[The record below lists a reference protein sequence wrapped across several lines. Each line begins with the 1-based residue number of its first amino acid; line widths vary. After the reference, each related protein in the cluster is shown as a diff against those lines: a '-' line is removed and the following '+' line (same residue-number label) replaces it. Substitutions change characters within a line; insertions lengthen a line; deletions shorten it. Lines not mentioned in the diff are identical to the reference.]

1 MESKGGRD
9 PFYRNFRIE
18 RGSLLHG
25 EFTGQRLRSFAIVRR
40 EMISPFPVYPSWT
53 KKEVKQGGWR
63 DKKDA
68 KPDPAYRSSFSLSP
82 FAIPLLFLPLS
93 LPPVPGTRDR
103 DGSWRQLTIS
113 FCRFSGIFLTHS
125 PSLFQSRPFFSLPY
139 DYKSA
144 ANQLT
149 WIIFVMQNSKRTNDS
164 VFGEKRLPPLIFL
177 PPLLL
182 RFDLSALGGNV
193 SLESITISGKK
204 EGEEERRES
213 KLTAAKTLFR
223 SIEKVSFKLDR
234 S

>member
-18 RGSLLHG
+18 RGGLLHG

-125 PSLFQSRPFFSLPY
+125 QSLFQSRPFFSLPY

-177 PPLLL
+177 PPSFYDSIYP
-182 RFDLSALGGNV
+182 RERGNV

-204 EGEEERRES
+204 RRRRKER
-213 KLTAAKTLFR
+213 
-223 SIEKVSFKLDR
+223 IEIDR
-234 S
+234 G

>member
-125 PSLFQSRPFFSLPY
+125 QSLFQSRPFFFSPLRLQIRC
-139 DYKSA
+139 KSA
-144 ANQLT
+144 YLDHLRDAEFEEDERQRL
-149 WIIFVMQNSKRTNDS
+149 WR
-164 VFGEKRLPPLIFL
+164 EKTSSSHLSA
-177 PPLLL
+177 PLLL
-182 RFDLSALGGNV
+182 RFDLSAREGKRFSRVNND
-193 SLESITISGKK
+193 IWKKKK
-204 EGEEERRES
+204 EKKKGENRN
-213 KLTAAKTLFR
+213 
-223 SIEKVSFKLDR
+223 
-234 S
+234 

>member
-25 EFTGQRLRSFAIVRR
+25 QRLRSFAIVRR
-40 EMISPFPVYPSWT
+40 EMISPFPMYPSWT

-125 PSLFQSRPFFSLPY
+125 QSLFQSRPFFFSPLRLQIRC
-139 DYKSA
+139 KSA
-144 ANQLT
+144 YLDHLRDAEFEEDERQRL
-149 WIIFVMQNSKRTNDS
+149 WR
-164 VFGEKRLPPLIFL
+164 EKTFSSHLSA
-177 PPLLL
+177 PLLL

-204 EGEEERRES
+204 EEEEERRES